1 MLIRLLRATM
11 RLRATSRSAAISE
24 QVSITTNL
32 STAIMEERG
41 LICPCLPEGF
51 PIAYWGPSSPPFV
64 PVPGGFSPQLKSGQ
78 TVIISRDHYAAL
90 NSVPTVGGSV
100 DWNDFDTLFYFNT
113 LAPGIN
119 DGLYE
124 LRLVGYSADASD
136 NLTNER
142 IVPLCFHGNT
152 AATMFVRVDNQHS
165 VHPPPTPTH
174 PYGNNPATCPSPYS
188 SNHICT
194 LEPECYF
201 RQICKNEGTASMQCV
216 SACDIVHLSLKDND
230 TLTIHFTVS
239 CPNNTTDA
247 HLGGYSLEA
256 IYGFSDVLTIGA
268 ASSTACP
275 TSVLDPAGMFEADP
289 TTIIGPTYALALTQ
303 GATRPFWSGGDYKVT
318 LRACDF
324 PESCAYDLQ
333 LCAWKRTTTGCTFSN
348 CLNLDY
354 NIFDLTLTI
363 EIDP

>member
-124 LRLVGYSADASD
+124 LRLVGRRMPPITSPTSA
-136 NLTNER
+136 
-142 IVPLCFHGNT
+142 LCH
-152 AATMFVRVDNQHS
+152 FVSMEIRRRRCLCEWTISIPSIRHQPQHIPMGTTRRH
-165 VHPPPTPTH
+165 VPPPIP
-174 PYGNNPATCPSPYS
+174 
-188 SNHICT
+188 
-194 LEPECYF
+194 
-201 RQICKNEGTASMQCV
+201 
-216 SACDIVHLSLKDND
+216 
-230 TLTIHFTVS
+230 
-239 CPNNTTDA
+239 
-247 HLGGYSLEA
+247 
-256 IYGFSDVLTIGA
+256 
-268 ASSTACP
+268 
-275 TSVLDPAGMFEADP
+275 
-289 TTIIGPTYALALTQ
+289 
-303 GATRPFWSGGDYKVT
+303 
-318 LRACDF
+318 
-324 PESCAYDLQ
+324 
-333 LCAWKRTTTGCTFSN
+333 RTTFARWNRSVISGRSVRTKVLPACNASPLVTSF
-348 CLNLDY
+348 
-354 NIFDLTLTI
+354 T
-363 EIDP
+363 